1 MMNENA
7 EENRGGE
14 GLSTLLGGLLSNPE
28 AMNKITSILSNV
40 NLSNTSTNS
49 PPNNELSTNND
60 NSDDDTEDKKGNDE
74 ESFTTFQNID
84 TEKILS
90 KIPQILS
97 QISSNKCE
105 ESLATKQQIALLLAV
120 RPYLSSNR
128 RELIDTFVKMSRL
141 GAIFKNL
148 M

>member
-1 MMNENA
+1 MMSDTT
-7 EENRGGE
+7 EENKGGVD
-14 GLSTLLGGLLSNPE
+14 LSSLLGGLLSNPE
-28 AMNKITSILSNV
+28 AINKIASILSNV
-40 NLSNTSTNS
+40 NLNSIGINS
-49 PPNNELSTNND
+49 PPNSDLSTNND
-60 NSDDDTEDKKGNDE
+60 NSNEDTGNQ
-74 ESFTTFQNID
+74 ESNNESSSPTFQNID

-90 KIPQILS
+90 KMPQILS

-128 RELIDTFVKMSRL
+128 RELIDAFVKMSRL

-148 M
+148 T